1 MRITIIDFIKI
12 FTVFF
17 LIKLSEKQDID
28 LTISLIIVLISLI
41 DWHIYDIWIKKL
53 KKENINKYN
62 LFIGF
67 ILFNIYNLNPTYL
80 IWFFASWLVS
90 ELINVKT

>member
-1 MRITIIDFIKI
+1 MRITIKDFIKI
-12 FTVFF
+12 FTVFL
-17 LIKLSEKQDID
+17 LIKISEKQEID
-28 LTISLIIVLISLI
+28 LVISMIIVVISLT
-41 DWHIYDIWIKKL
+41 DWYIYDIWIKKL

-67 ILFNIYNLNPTYL
+67 ILFNIYNYNPAYL
-80 IWFFASWLVS
+80 LWFFASWLIS